1 MGLRVGKW
9 GVGKISFQQL
19 VLEQVN
25 SHLQKIKL
33 TPSWHHT
40 QNKLQ
45 MWVIDLNLRD
55 NIIKLLEENI
65 GVIFWDLR

>member
-33 TPSWHHT
+33 TPS
-40 QNKLQ
+40 
-45 MWVIDLNLRD
+45 
-55 NIIKLLEENI
+55 
-65 GVIFWDLR
+65 